1 MTGSRPHG
9 PPDVPADPRSCVTIR
24 CREHGPLVVELPAD
38 DSVRLRVT
46 DHVGQEF
53 PLPTQKRAVALCRC
67 GHTASQPF
75 CDGSHTR
82 CEFSGAELA
91 PRPPQ

>member
-1 MTGSRPHG
+1 M
-9 PPDVPADPRSCVTIR
+9 
-24 CREHGPLVVELPAD
+24 
-38 DSVRLRVT
+38 RLRVT

-53 PLPTQKRAVALCRC
+53 LLPTHKRAVALCRC

-82 CEFSGAELA
+82 SEFSGAKLA

>member
-9 PPDVPADPRSCVTIR
+9 LPDVPADPRSCVTIR

-53 PLPTQKRAVALCRC
+53 LLPTQKRAVALCRC

-82 CEFSGAELA
+82 CAFAGAELA